1 MLIKYAIGLA
11 ALTGQL
17 LANYCIEKDDPTGL
31 KYNGT
36 MKWSK
41 SKLFCQNWAEIEE
54 YFAETDENK
63 MLNVNRILF
72 NHNYCRNPES
82 SSSVDNFGME
92 GPWCWVYTNTSIY
105 SNRVSQSLQFIK
117 EPCAINTCA
126 QYKMEEDREK
136 NERKR
141 YNKES
146 NRETSTE
153 LRMTIEKNGH
163 STTRT
168 KRRKVGSAVS
178 DNYDS
183 ETKAL
188 STEFT
193 STIRKGSKFSY
204 SGNNTNVEFYV
215 SSSLKLGGLYG
226 NKHSNVRSETITVR
240 CPGIIGAIYVCDLYQ
255 VIKTI
260 IVPIEHVFADGHSE
274 FNTLTQVKKSYKA
287 EGHISKQLSELNNF
301 CAANK
306 IGIFRFD
313 FRYRNK
319 YGLIEQ
325 KRPL

>member
-92 GPWCWVYTNTSIY
+92 GPWCWVYTN
-105 SNRVSQSLQFIK
+105 RVSQSLQFIK

-153 LRMTIEKNGH
+153 LRMTIRKDGH
-163 STTRT
+163 STYRI
-168 KRRKVGSAVS
+168 KRKLVGSAVS

-193 STIRKGSKFSY
+193 STIKRGTFTSY
-204 SGNNTNVEFYV
+204 SGNNTNVEFSL
-215 SSSLKLGGLYG
+215 SSFNGLYIKLGGLYQ

-240 CPGIIGAIYVCDLYQ
+240 CPGVIGAIYVCDLYQ
-255 VIKTI
+255 VKKKIV
-260 IVPIEHVFADGHSE
+260 VPIEHVFDDGHSE
-274 FNTLTQVKKSYKA
+274 FNTITEVRYSYKA
-287 EGHISKQLSELNNF
+287 EGHISKQLTELNNF
-301 CAANK
+301 CPANK